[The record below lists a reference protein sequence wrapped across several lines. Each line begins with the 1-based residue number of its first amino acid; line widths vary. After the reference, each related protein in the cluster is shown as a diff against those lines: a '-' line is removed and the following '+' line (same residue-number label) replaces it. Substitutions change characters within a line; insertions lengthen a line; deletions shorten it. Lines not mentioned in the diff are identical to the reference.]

1 MENRWQVLIVW
12 QVDRQKVKVWN
23 SLVKY
28 HKYRSKKAKDW
39 FYSHH
44 YESRNPRFSS
54 GVYIPVG
61 MGCIIVTTYWGLM
74 PGEKD
79 EQLGHGVSIE
89 WEYKKYKTQIDPE
102 TADRMIHLYYFTCFT
117 ESAVRRAILGQRVL
131 TRCEYSAGHS
141 QVGTL
146 QLLALRIIVKEK
158 RNKPPLPSIQKL
170 TEDRW
175 NKPQRTRG
183 HRGNRSMNGHWNC

>member
-12 QVDRQKVKVWN
+12 QVDRQKVRVWN

-28 HKYRSKKAKDW
+28 HKYRSRKAKDW
-39 FYSHH
+39 HYRHH
-44 YESRNPRFSS
+44 YEFGNPRVSS
-54 GVYIPVG
+54 VVYIPG
-61 MGCIIVTTYWGLM
+61 GEGNIIVTTYWGLM
-74 PGEKD
+74 PGERE

-89 WEYKKYKTQIDPE
+89 WQYKRYKTQIDPE
-102 TADRMIHLYYFTCFT
+102 TADKMIHLYYFACFT
-117 ESAVRRAILGQRVL
+117 ESAIRKAILGQRIL
-131 TRCEYSAGHS
+131 IKCEYPAGHS

-146 QLLALRIIVKEK
+146 QFLALQVLVKAK

-175 NKPQRTRG
+175 NRHLRIRDQLG
-183 HRGNRSMNGHWNC
+183 SHSMNGH

>member
-28 HKYRSKKAKDW
+28 HKYRSKKTKEW
-39 FYSHH
+39 LYRHH

-54 GVYIPVG
+54 GVYIPVET
-61 MGCIIVTTYWGLM
+61 GCIIVTTYWGLM
-74 PGEKD
+74 PGER
-79 EQLGHGVSIE
+79 EEHLGHGVSIE
-89 WEYKKYKTQIDPE
+89 WQYKRYKTQIDPE

-117 ESAVRRAILGQRVL
+117 ESAIRKAILGQRVL
-131 TRCEYSAGHS
+131 PRCEFPAGHS

-146 QLLALRIIVKEK
+146 QLLALRKVVGEK
-158 RNKPPLPSIQKL
+158 RNRPPLPSVQKL

-175 NKPQRTRG
+175 NRHLKIKDQLG
-183 HRGNRSMNGHWNC
+183 SHSMNGQ